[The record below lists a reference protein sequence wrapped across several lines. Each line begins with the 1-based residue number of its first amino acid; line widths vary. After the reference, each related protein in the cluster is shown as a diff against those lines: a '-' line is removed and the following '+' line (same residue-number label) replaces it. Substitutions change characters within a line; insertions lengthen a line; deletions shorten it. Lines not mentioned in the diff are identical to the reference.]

1 MIWVNK
7 HKLKLL
13 LASTLNL
20 KRQIQKELIRI
31 SMKMAPEEK
40 LMQRAIHLI
49 EKRGQRA
56 VELSKQLAVQDVTKY
71 EPLNNAIK
79 YFMDEFWFD
88 YLHPALISL
97 ACEAVGGNL
106 EDSTTISAAFVL
118 LAGAADIHDDIID
131 ESKMKEPQ
139 LTVYGKFGRDI
150 AVLSGDAILLRGLY
164 VLNEALEPISRIKKK
179 MILESVRQAFL
190 ELCGGEARE
199 ASWRGKVEIPKEDYL
214 EIIKQKAAAS
224 EAATRVGAIIGG
236 GTKKEVELLSH
247 YGRTYGIL
255 FTLRNEFIDVFEPDE
270 LRNRLENECL
280 PLPVLIAFHDESR
293 KTQILQL
300 LKKELTEEAVEKIL
314 DLSMDFQETRI
325 LVEDMKEWVK
335 SEISIFPQTLHNKK
349 ELKLMLQ
356 ATIEDI

>member
-1 MIWVNK
+1 
-7 HKLKLL
+7 
-13 LASTLNL
+13 
-20 KRQIQKELIRI
+20 
-31 SMKMAPEEK
+31 MAPEEK
-40 LMQRAIHLI
+40 LMQRAINLI

-56 VELSKQLAVQDVTKY
+56 VQKSRQLALTDDSKF
-71 EPLNNAIK
+71 EPLNEAIK
-79 YFMDEFWFD
+79 YFMNEFWFD

-97 ACEAVGGNL
+97 GCEAVGGNV
-106 EDSTTISAAFVL
+106 EDSTTIGAAFVL

-131 ESKMKEPQ
+131 ESKVKEPQ

-150 AVLSGDAILLRGLY
+150 AVLSGDAILVKGLY
-164 VLNEALEPISRIKKK
+164 VLNDALEQISKEKKK
-179 MILESVRQAFL
+179 MNLKSVGQAFL

-199 ASWRGKVEIPKEDYL
+199 ASWRGKEEISKEEYL
-214 EIIKQKAAAS
+214 EIVKHKSAAS

-236 GTKKEVELLSH
+236 GTRKEVDLLGH

-300 LKKELTEEAVEKIL
+300 LKKELTEETVEKIL

-325 LVEDMKEWVK
+325 LVEDMKKWVK
-335 SEISIFPQTLHNKK
+335 TEISLFPKTMYNKK
-349 ELKLMLQ
+349 ELELMLQ